1 MKILVVED
9 DPRSRSL
16 LVKYLGA
23 KGFEVAAAGDG
34 NSALESAAASEPD
47 LVLLDVNLPVM
58 DGWAVLEALR
68 GFSKAPVIMVTARD
82 SAQDKVTGLDLGADD
97 YITKPFDLRELEAR
111 IYAVRRRYQAGG
123 REPGSLIRTAEVT
136 IDDERKEVRVR
147 GEPVSLSPKEYELLR
162 LLASRPGR
170 VFSTDEIL
178 AAIWPEREA
187 GAVEDVKKYV
197 HMLRGKIER
206 DPAEP
211 RIIVT
216 ARGFGYRFASKDP
229 GPGRHR

>member
-9 DPRSRSL
+9 DALSRNL

-23 KGFEVAAAGDG
+23 KGFDVTAAADG
-34 NSALESAAASEPD
+34 SSALESAAASEPD
-47 LVLLDVNLPVM
+47 LVLLDVNLPVT

-68 GFSKAPVIMVTARD
+68 RFSRTPVIMVTARD

-111 IYAVRRRYQAGG
+111 IHAVRRRYQIG
-123 REPGSLIRTAEVT
+123 RRQPDALIRTDEVV
-136 IDDERKEVRVR
+136 IDDERKEVLVR
-147 GEPVSLSPKEYELLR
+147 GAAVSLSPKEYDLLR

-170 VFSTDEIL
+170 VFSTEEIL
-178 AAIWPEREA
+178 TAVWPEREA
-187 GAVEDVKKYV
+187 GAAEDVKKYV
-197 HMLRGKIER
+197 HMLRGKIEH
-206 DPAEP
+206 DPAAP

-216 ARGFGYRFASKDP
+216 ARGFGYRLASQASGADQ
-229 GPGRHR
+229 RR